1 MKKNSNN
8 MNFGGPSNY
17 VHQSDNT
24 QFMNIGRPID
34 AAVLE
39 IPSPSAVRTVQALTI
54 FIWPVL
60 ALACGGVAWWV
71 RRT

>member
-24 QFMNIGRPID
+24 QFMKI
-34 AAVLE
+34 LE
-39 IPSPSAVRTVQALTI
+39 QLNESQVKEVPEDLMGIK
-54 FIWPVL
+54 
-60 ALACGGVAWWV
+60 
-71 RRT
+71 